1 MKKLSILL
9 AAAMICT
16 CASAQNNQYKLVWS
30 EEFNYSGLPDKN
42 IWSFDTKGNSYG
54 WGNNE
59 KQFYTSNDTANAKVE
74 NGVLKITALKKDTS
88 DKHYTSARLISAN
101 KQVFQYGRLEI
112 RAKLPAG
119 KGTWPAIWM
128 LGENKSGVKWP
139 DRGEIDIMEHVGYQP
154 DSIFGTIHSAAYN
167 HVIGTQQGKG
177 VFIKDPYTAFHVY
190 AIDWTAEKM
199 DFLMDG
205 VVYYSFANEHKTVN
219 EWPFSQP
226 FFFILNLAIGGN
238 WGGKYGIDD
247 SIFPAVMEIDY
258 VRVYQQQ

>member
-1 MKKLSILL
+1 
-9 AAAMICT
+9 
-16 CASAQNNQYKLVWS
+16 
-30 EEFNYSGLPDKN
+30 
-42 IWSFDTKGNSYG
+42 
-54 WGNNE
+54 
-59 KQFYTSNDTANAKVE
+59 
-74 NGVLKITALKKDTS
+74 
-88 DKHYTSARLISAN
+88 
-101 KQVFQYGRLEI
+101 
-112 RAKLPAG
+112 
-119 KGTWPAIWM
+119 
-128 LGENKSGVKWP
+128 
-139 DRGEIDIMEHVGYQP
+139 MEHVGYQP

-167 HVIGTQQGKG
+167 HVIGTQKGKG

-238 WGGKYGIDD
+238 WDGKYGIDD